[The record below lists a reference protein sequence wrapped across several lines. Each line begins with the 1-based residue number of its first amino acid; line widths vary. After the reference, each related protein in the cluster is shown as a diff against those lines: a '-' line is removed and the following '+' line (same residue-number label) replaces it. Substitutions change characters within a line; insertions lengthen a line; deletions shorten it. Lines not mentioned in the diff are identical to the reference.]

1 MKLKRIHLRRII
13 LKEIEKMKED
23 VLMPSHDEFVTTSKK
38 TSQCDVCGMTVCN
51 DETTCEECEESIADG
66 ENSCLDSDDGDLQ

>member
-1 MKLKRIHLRRII
+1 MKLKRIHLRRMI

-38 TSQCDVCGMTVCN
+38 TGLCDVCGMTIHKDN
-51 DETTCEECEESIADG
+51 STCEECEESIVDG
-66 ENSCLDSDDGDLQ
+66 KNGCLDNDDGDL